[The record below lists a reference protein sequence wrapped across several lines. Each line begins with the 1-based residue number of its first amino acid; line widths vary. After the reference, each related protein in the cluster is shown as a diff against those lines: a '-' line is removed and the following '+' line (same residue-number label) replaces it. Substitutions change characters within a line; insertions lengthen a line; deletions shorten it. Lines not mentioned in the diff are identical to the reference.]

1 MDAAATRAI
10 FTEKYTLKYPR
21 LSINKPGSL
30 WMLVAAFFF
39 AIMGTLV
46 KIGGE
51 TFSSHEL
58 VFYRSF
64 FGLVFI
70 FVLARKQNLQLK
82 TPVLG
87 KQLTRSILGFI
98 SLVMFFYAISQLP
111 LATAITLNYTSPLF
125 MAMFAPFMLHER
137 PRKILIL
144 AIIMGF
150 AGVALLLRPSL
161 HMDELIA
168 GTFGLLSGLTAGIVY
183 VHVTQLARVGEP
195 DWRTVFYFTL
205 VCTLGAGLWMLLHH
219 FSPLSWKDIPLLLG
233 LGTSATIAQLAMTR
247 AYRTGNHLVVG
258 SLAYT
263 TVLLASMFGLILWG
277 ETLSADRWLA
287 VGLIILG
294 GIISVR
300 ATPR

>member
-1 MDAAATRAI
+1 
-10 FTEKYTLKYPR
+10 
-21 LSINKPGSL
+21 
-30 WMLVAAFFF
+30 MLVAAFFF

-51 TFSSHEL
+51 TFTSPEL

-64 FGLVFI
+64 FGLIFI
-70 FVLARKQNLQLK
+70 FVLARRQNLQLK

-87 KQLTRSILGFI
+87 KQLARSILGFV

-137 PRKILIL
+137 PRKILIA
-144 AIIMGF
+144 AIILGF
-150 AGVALLLRPSL
+150 LGVALLLRPSL
-161 HMDELIA
+161 HADELIA
-168 GTFGLLSGLTAGIVY
+168 GTIGLLSGLTAGIVY
-183 VHVTQLARVGEP
+183 VHVTQLARSGEP

-205 VCTLGAGLWMLLHH
+205 VCTVGAGLWMLLHH
-219 FSPLSWKDIPLLLG
+219 FNPVSWKDLPLLLG
-233 LGTSATIAQLAMTR
+233 LGASATIAQFAMTR

-263 TVLLASMFGLILWG
+263 TVLLASIFGIVLWG
-277 ETLSADRWLA
+277 ETLSTDRWLA
-287 VGLIILG
+287 VGLIVLG

>member
-1 MDAAATRAI
+1 MDAAATRASS
-10 FTEKYTLKYPR
+10 TYQPALKLSR
-21 LSINKPGSL
+21 FSINKPGSL

-39 AIMGTLV
+39 AVMGTLV
-46 KIGGE
+46 KIGSE
-51 TFSSHEL
+51 TFTSPEL
-58 VFYRSF
+58 VFYRSL

-70 FVLARKQNLQLK
+70 FALTKRQTLQLK

-87 KQLTRSILGFI
+87 KHLARSIIGFI

-125 MAMFAPFMLHER
+125 MAIFASFMLHER

-144 AIIMGF
+144 AIIFGF
-150 AGVALLLRPSL
+150 IGVALLLRPSL
-161 HMDELIA
+161 HVEELVA
-168 GTFGLLSGLTAGIVY
+168 GFIGLLSGLTAGLVY
-183 VHVTQLARVGEP
+183 VYVTQLARAGEP
-195 DWRTVFYFTL
+195 DRRTVFYFTL
-205 VCTLGAGLWMLLHH
+205 VCTIGAALWMLLHH
-219 FSPLSWKDIPLLLG
+219 FSALSWQDIPVLLG
-233 LGTSATIAQLAMTR
+233 LGASATIAQFAMTR

-258 SLAYT
+258 SLAYS
-263 TVLLASMFGLILWG
+263 TVLLASIFGILLWG
-277 ETLSADRWLA
+277 ETLSTDRWLA